1 MFLVDTNVVSELRKA
16 RQGKANTNVV
26 RWRVAAD
33 PSTLHLSVITI
44 HELEIGIL
52 LSERRN
58 AANAVALR
66 IWMDAHVLPSYSG
79 RILPVDAAVA
89 RRGATLHVSRTR
101 PWADALIAATALVHS
116 MTIVTRNVR
125 DFQSTGVAVLNP
137 WL

>member
-79 RILPVDAAVA
+79 RILPVGA
-89 RRGATLHVSRTR
+89 RRGTTGRDLTCFKDSPLGRR
-101 PWADALIAATALVHS
+101 PDRCHCTGAQHDH
-116 MTIVTRNVR
+116 R
-125 DFQSTGVAVLNP
+125 DKKRP
-137 WL
+137 

>member
-16 RQGKANTNVV
+16 RQGKANSNVV

-66 IWMDAHVLPSYSG
+66 TWMDAHVLPSYSG

-89 RRGATLHVSRTR
+89 RRGATLHVPRTR
-101 PWADALIAATALVHS
+101 PWADALIAATALVHG
-116 MTIVTRNVR
+116 MTIVTRNVC